1 MPRLLIINPNTTEA
15 MTRKVGDAA
24 RAMLPGVAITEA
36 TGRFGSA
43 YIASRA
49 SYAIAGHVALD
60 CLAAHRAG
68 CDAVLLACF
77 GDPGIEALREVSPV
91 PVIGLIDATIAEAGQ
106 GGRRFAIVT
115 GGARW
120 KPMLEEMIRAR
131 GLESQLSAIRT
142 VAPTG
147 GDIARD
153 PEGSLAILRD
163 ACRRSFEED
172 GAGAVILGGA
182 GLIGIAHLLEADLG
196 APVICS
202 VAAGLRAARQ
212 ALTESRRAGEADILR
227 VPVSGLSSA
236 LTALI
241 DLRGHR

>member
-91 PVIGLIDATIAEAGQ
+91 PVIGLIDATTAEAGQ

-120 KPMLEEMIRAR
+120 
-131 GLESQLSAIRT
+131 
-142 VAPTG
+142 
-147 GDIARD
+147 
-153 PEGSLAILRD
+153 
-163 ACRRSFEED
+163 
-172 GAGAVILGGA
+172 
-182 GLIGIAHLLEADLG
+182 
-196 APVICS
+196 
-202 VAAGLRAARQ
+202 
-212 ALTESRRAGEADILR
+212 
-227 VPVSGLSSA
+227 
-236 LTALI
+236 
-241 DLRGHR
+241 